1 LPFLWPHEV
10 PRAIGATPQEEQ
22 MPRHVSRF
30 IALTAAVFVPLAAA
44 CSGRGERQTTGSVSE
59 STAAGATIASTSAT
73 AAGSGDKAAHTSAAP
88 ATPSSYADADRTF
101 HDGRYEEASAM
112 FRAYTE
118 SHPDNVWGHY
128 MLGLSA
134 WRNGDDSLALE
145 AFDAALRLEPA
156 HRKSLFN
163 SARVLLETGRPQDAL
178 ERVQQALAAEPL
190 SSEGLRLLGRVRYEL
205 GQADQAIDA
214 YQRALA
220 LDQRDV
226 WAMNNLGYIYIQQ
239 GRSTE
244 ALPPLARAVELRP
257 DGPVFQNNF
266 ATALE
271 RSGQI
276 AAARDAYEAALAADS
291 TYEKA
296 AVGLE
301 RVNAPGAESDTSAVD
316 VAALSQAFQAD
327 VEQWRTRSAMVD
339 STTADSATAIDS
351 APAAA
356 TPSDTATP

>member
-1 LPFLWPHEV
+1 
-10 PRAIGATPQEEQ
+10 

-30 IALTAAVFVPLAAA
+30 IVFTAAVFVPLAAA
-44 CSGRGERQTTGSVSE
+44 CSGRGERQRTGSVPE

-88 ATPSSYADADRTF
+88 ATLSSYADADRTF

-112 FRAYTE
+112 FRAFTQ

-163 SARVLLETGRPQDAL
+163 SARVLLEIGRPQDAL
-178 ERVQQALAAEPL
+178 ARVQQALAAEPL

-205 GQADQAIDA
+205 GQTDQAIDA

-220 LDQRDV
+220 LDERDV

-239 GRSTE
+239 GRSTQ
-244 ALPPLARAVELRP
+244 ALPPLARAVGLRAA
-257 DGPVFQNNF
+257 GPVFQNNF

-271 RSGQI
+271 RSGHV

-301 RVNAPGAESDTSAVD
+301 RVNALGAGSDTSAVD

-339 STTADSATAIDS
+339 STTADPANAIDDS
-351 APAAA
+351 APVAA

>member
-1 LPFLWPHEV
+1 
-10 PRAIGATPQEEQ
+10 

-30 IALTAAVFVPLAAA
+30 IVFTAAVFVPLAAA
-44 CSGRGERQTTGSVSE
+44 CSGRGERQRTGSVPE

-73 AAGSGDKAAHTSAAP
+73 AAGSGDKAAHTGAPP
-88 ATPSSYADADRTF
+88 ATLSSYADADRTF

-205 GQADQAIDA
+205 GQTDQAIDA

-220 LDQRDV
+220 LDERDV

-239 GRSTE
+239 GRSTQ
-244 ALPPLARAVELRP
+244 ALPPLARAVGLRAA
-257 DGPVFQNNF
+257 GPVFQNNF

-271 RSGQI
+271 RSGHV

-301 RVNAPGAESDTSAVD
+301 RVNALGAGSDTSAVD

-339 STTADSATAIDS
+339 STTADPANAIDDS
-351 APAAA
+351 APVAA

>member
-1 LPFLWPHEV
+1 
-10 PRAIGATPQEEQ
+10 
-22 MPRHVSRF
+22 MPRQVPHF
-30 IALTAAVFVPLAAA
+30 IVLTAAVLVPLAAA
-44 CSGRGERQTTGSVSE
+44 CSDRGERQTTGSVSE
-59 STAAGATIASTSAT
+59 STAAGATIASTGAAAHSTT
-73 AAGSGDKAAHTSAAP
+73 AAGSNNEGAHTSVVTTTP
-88 ATPSSYADADRTF
+88 ASYADADRTF

-118 SHPDNVWGHY
+118 SNPDNVWGHY

-178 ERVQQALAAEPL
+178 ERVQQALAADPL

-205 GQADQAIDA
+205 GQTDQAIEA

-220 LDQRDV
+220 LDERDV

-244 ALPPLARAVELRP
+244 ALPPLARAVELRR

-271 RSGQI
+271 RSGHL

-301 RVNAPGAESDTSAVD
+301 RVKTHGTESDTSAVD
-316 VAALSQAFQAD
+316 MAGLSEVFQAD
-327 VEQWRTRSAMVD
+327 VEQWRARSA
-339 STTADSATAIDS
+339 TADSSAAIDS
-351 APAAA
+351 VPVAGSLPAADSVPA
-356 TPSDTATP
+356 AVPASDTSTP

>member
-1 LPFLWPHEV
+1 
-10 PRAIGATPQEEQ
+10 
-22 MPRHVSRF
+22 MPRHVPRF
-30 IALTAAVFVPLAAA
+30 IVFTAAVLVPLAAA

-59 STAAGATIASTSAT
+59 STAAGATIASTGASP
-73 AAGSGDKAAHTSAAP
+73 GSTTSAGNNNAGAHP
-88 ATPSSYADADRTF
+88 SAVTATPSSYADADRTF
-101 HDGRYEEASAM
+101 HDGRYDEASAM
-112 FRAYTE
+112 FRTYTE
-118 SHPDNVWGHY
+118 SNPDNVWGHY

-145 AFDAALRLEPA
+145 AFDAALRLAPA

-163 SARVLLETGRPQDAL
+163 SARVLLETGRPQEAL

-190 SSEGLRLLGRVRYEL
+190 SGEGLRLLGRVRYEL
-205 GQADQAIDA
+205 GQTDQAIDA

-220 LDQRDV
+220 LDERDV

-244 ALPPLARAVELRP
+244 ALPPLARAVELRR

-271 RSGQI
+271 RSGHI

-301 RVNAPGAESDTSAVD
+301 RVKAHGADSDSSAVD
-316 VAALSQAFQAD
+316 VAALSQTFQAD
-327 VEQWRTRSAMVD
+327 VEQWRAPSAMVD
-339 STTADSATAIDS
+339 SATADSATAIDS
-351 APAAA
+351 ASEAGSLPAADSA
-356 TPSDTATP
+356 PAASTPSDTSTR

>member
-1 LPFLWPHEV
+1 
-10 PRAIGATPQEEQ
+10 

-30 IALTAAVFVPLAAA
+30 IVFTAAVFVPLAAA

-73 AAGSGDKAAHTSAAP
+73 AAGSDDKAVHTSVAP
-88 ATPSSYADADRTF
+88 ATPASYADADRTF

-205 GQADQAIDA
+205 GQTDQAIDA

-220 LDQRDV
+220 LDERDV

-239 GRSTE
+239 GRSTQ
-244 ALPPLARAVELRP
+244 ALPPLARAVELRAA
-257 DGPVFQNNF
+257 GPVFQNNF

-271 RSGQI
+271 RSGHV

-301 RVNAPGAESDTSAVD
+301 RVNALGAGSDTSAVD

-339 STTADSATAIDS
+339 STTADPANAIDDS
-351 APAAA
+351 APVAA

>member
-1 LPFLWPHEV
+1 
-10 PRAIGATPQEEQ
+10 

-30 IALTAAVFVPLAAA
+30 IVFTAAVFVPLAAA

-88 ATPSSYADADRTF
+88 ATLSSYADADRTF

-145 AFDAALRLEPA
+145 AFDSALRLEPA

-205 GQADQAIDA
+205 GQTDQAIDA

-220 LDQRDV
+220 LDERDV

-239 GRSTE
+239 GRSTQ
-244 ALPPLARAVELRP
+244 ALPPLARAVGLRAA
-257 DGPVFQNNF
+257 GPVFQNNF

-271 RSGQI
+271 RSGHV

-301 RVNAPGAESDTSAVD
+301 RVNALGAGSDTSAVD

-339 STTADSATAIDS
+339 STTADPANAIDDS
-351 APAAA
+351 APVAA

>member
-1 LPFLWPHEV
+1 
-10 PRAIGATPQEEQ
+10 
-22 MPRHVSRF
+22 MPRHVSHF
-30 IALTAAVFVPLAAA
+30 IVFTAAVFAPLAAA
-44 CSGRGERQTTGSVSE
+44 CSGRGERQTAGSTSE
-59 STAAGATIASTSAT
+59 SAAAGATIASTGAAPDST
-73 AAGSGDKAAHTSAAP
+73 PAAGGDGNAARTTVVH

-118 SHPDNVWGHY
+118 SNPDNVWGHY

-205 GQADQAIDA
+205 GQTDQAIGA
-214 YQRALA
+214 YQRAIA
-220 LDQRDV
+220 LDERDV

-271 RSGQI
+271 RSGHI

-301 RVNAPGAESDTSAVD
+301 RVKAQRAESDTSAVD
-316 VAALSQAFQAD
+316 VTALSQAFQAD
-327 VEQWRTRSAMVD
+327 VEQWRTRSAVVD
-339 STTADSATAIDS
+339 SATDSATAIDS
-351 APAAA
+351 APAGSPPPADSAPMAA
-356 TPSDTATP
+356 TSSDTSTP